1 MGEKEEG
8 SGDRPDGEHEILEID
23 EEKCIVSRK
32 YSKRK
37 ENQEDTQPRLKR
49 RKRWQTEV
57 AAKRS
62 RNKLGLSV
70 ENCSKRRKKMEE
82 EPYANKIGS
91 FPNHIN
97 EKTVNVE
104 ATKNGPKFCKI
115 KSDKF
120 SAKAKNN
127 CNFKDILTMFKE
139 IETRNSEKAPQIPK
153 NVFKL
158 RLGASIKF
166 TAASKNENI
175 QSQFDEKVNQEGGTD
190 MKSSKCNV
198 KANPSLGL
206 ADQKCHHQQLSL
218 ATNDKVNP
226 GTQPNSYHTTPPK
239 RAGPK
244 PSQACKSKVKLPK
257 NYKFNPI
264 SAHFK
269 RISCDETTRPPD

>member
-1 MGEKEEG
+1 MKILRGHKSAFARQVHEAVAIQRCQGKNLLNSKAEYNRCLLPRLGIIMGEKEEG

-120 SAKAKNN
+120 SAKANN
-127 CNFKDILTMFKE
+127 NSNLKDIFTIFK
-139 IETRNSEKAPQIPK
+139 
-153 NVFKL
+153 
-158 RLGASIKF
+158 
-166 TAASKNENI
+166 
-175 QSQFDEKVNQEGGTD
+175 
-190 MKSSKCNV
+190 
-198 KANPSLGL
+198 
-206 ADQKCHHQQLSL
+206 
-218 ATNDKVNP
+218 
-226 GTQPNSYHTTPPK
+226 
-239 RAGPK
+239 
-244 PSQACKSKVKLPK
+244 
-257 NYKFNPI
+257 
-264 SAHFK
+264 
-269 RISCDETTRPPD
+269 